1 MGDLTKNLSRNE
13 IKCKCGK
20 CSQDTIDYEI
30 VKYFQLVCDEC
41 ARLSNT
47 DKVVAT
53 ITSGNRCESHNAK
66 EGGKP
71 DSKHLKGKAID
82 FIVRGFDEKKL
93 LVICGLVLPVG
104 KFYAYSPAK
113 GVVHLQLTC

>member
-1 MGDLTKNLSRNE
+1 MGDLTKNISASELVCN
-13 IKCKCGK
+13 CGK
-20 CSQDTIDYEI
+20 CGQCILDDTII
-30 VKYFQLVCDEC
+30 KYAQMVFDEC
-41 ARLSNT
+41 ADIAKV
-47 DKVVAT
+47 DKVLVT
-53 ITSGNRCESHNAK
+53 ITSGNRCKEWNKH

-71 DSKHLKGKAID
+71 TSRHLKGQAID
-82 FIVRGFDEKKL
+82 FMVKGFTDSQL